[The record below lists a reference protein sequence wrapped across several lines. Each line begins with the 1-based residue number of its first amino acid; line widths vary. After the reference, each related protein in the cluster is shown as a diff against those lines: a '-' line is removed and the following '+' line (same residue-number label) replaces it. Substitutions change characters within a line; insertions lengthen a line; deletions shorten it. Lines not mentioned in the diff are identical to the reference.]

1 MEQFEF
7 EFLDKKEKY
16 NFDDFIIFSSNNTAY
31 SFLIENE
38 FESLSYNVIF
48 LTGPQKSGKTYL
60 AYLWKIKKNAK
71 FLDFNS
77 LLKLSDIKFNEKLLN
92 IIEKYDYYV
101 IDNFNVNKINENKLF
116 HLINIILA
124 NHSKLLIITDNSIYN
139 YEFKIKDLK
148 SRINSSIHLQ
158 IEELTEEYKG
168 IFILKLISNKQIRTN
183 DQAIKYIINILKP
196 NYAYIY
202 EYIESITQ
210 LAKKEKKRITL
221 QFLKKINL
229 F

>member
-38 FESLSYNVIF
+38 FESLNYNVIF
-48 LTGPQKSGKTYL
+48 LTGPNKSGKTYL

-77 LLKLSDIKFNEKLLN
+77 LLKLSDMNFNERLLN
-92 IIEKYDYYV
+92 MIEKYDYYV
-101 IDNFNVNKINENKLF
+101 IDNFNAKKINENKLF
-116 HLINIILA
+116 HLINIILD
-124 NHSKLLIITDNSIYN
+124 NHSKLLIITNNSIYN
-139 YEFKIKDLK
+139 YKFKIKDLK

-158 IEELTEEYKG
+158 IENLTEDYKG
-168 IFILKLISNKQIRTN
+168 IFILKLISNKQVRIN
-183 DQAIKYIINILKP
+183 DQAIKYIINTLKP
-196 NYAYIY
+196 DYAYIY
-202 EYIESITQ
+202 EYIENITT
-210 LAKKEKKRITL
+210 LAKQKQKRITL
-221 QFLKKINL
+221 QFLKTIEKK
-229 F
+229 